1 MPVPPVPG
9 KAAAAMRAPAS
20 GGKYVPRLRR
30 GAPAAKGA
38 PPRPR
43 VRYLNLDI
51 DSDGS
56 RLLVYALG
64 VSIAIHAVLL
74 ALRFQP
80 FDLRKWDRGPP
91 LEVSLVN
98 AKSKSK
104 PTKADILAQ
113 ANLDGGGNTDA
124 NRQAKT
130 PLPALQK
137 AGNSGEIAV
146 AAEKIEAL
154 EIEAKQLMTRLN
166 GAPTAPPAPKPVEEP
181 ETVVQPSV
189 NELMQRTLE
198 AMRIEARVAREME
211 VYQQRPKRRFVG
223 ARAEEY
229 RFARYIEDWRAK
241 IERIGNLNYP
251 EAARLS
257 KIYGSLVLTVSIRSD
272 GSVEAVEI
280 NRSSGQRVLD
290 AAAVKIVEMSAPFA
304 AFPPDIK
311 RDTDVLHITRT
322 WMFTKGDELRS
333 E

>member
-20 GGKYVPRLRR
+20 AGKYVTRLRR
-30 GAPAAKGA
+30 GTPAAKGA
-38 PPRPR
+38 SARPR
-43 VRYLNLDI
+43 VRYLNLEI

-113 ANLDGGGNTDA
+113 ANLDGNTDA

-166 GAPTAPPAPKPVEEP
+166 GAPTAAPAPKPVEEP
-181 ETVVQPSV
+181 EAVVQPSV

-251 EAARLS
+251 EAARQS
-257 KIYGSLVLTVSIRSD
+257 KIYGSLLLTVSIRSD